1 MQRRP
6 LLKPDQSPQA
16 LPEVTDDRVFT
27 VGALQSLRRRAQ
39 DRHQSRVALPLEM
52 IKEMKPEDAQLLF
65 HELRVH
71 QIELELQNE
80 ELRRVHREL
89 ETARERYFD
98 LYDLAPVG
106 YCTVD
111 NHGMILEANLT
122 AAKLLGVTRSALTK
136 LHLTHFMPLAQQQVF
151 EQCCAALEPGG
162 PAQNCELQMVGD
174 DGHAVWVHLTANMA
188 RDAAGVTT
196 FRVMF
201 RDVSDRVRLDE
212 ALQAKNAELDLA
224 RQVADKANR
233 AKSDFLT
240 SMSHELRSPLNAIL
254 GFAQLM
260 DAGLPPP
267 TPAQKSAIDQIIN
280 GGWYLLD
287 LVNEILDLASVESG
301 QLALTMGTESL
312 GEMLADCQIMIEP
325 QATARG
331 IAIRFP
337 ELAQPILVQ
346 ADRRRFKQ
354 VLINLLSNA
363 IKYNRQQGT
372 VTVSCLVSAP
382 GRLRLSVQDDGK
394 GLTPEQVAN
403 LFQLFNRLGQES
415 GPQEGTG
422 IGLVVSKRLV
432 EMMGGSVGATS
443 RVGVGSVFWFELA
456 LSGATP

>member
-6 LLKPDQSPQA
+6 LLKPDQPPQA

-39 DRHQSRVALPLEM
+39 DRHQSRVALPLDMLTEM
-52 IKEMKPEDAQLLF
+52 EPQDAQLLF

-89 ETARERYFD
+89 EAARERYFD

-136 LHLTHFMPLAQQQVF
+136 LRLTHFMPLAQRQVF
-151 EQCCAALEPGG
+151 EHCCAALDLSG

-188 RDAAGVTT
+188 RDASGVTT

-201 RDVSDRVRLDE
+201 RDVSDRVRLDL

-260 DAGLPPP
+260 EAGFPPP

-325 QATARG
+325 QAKARG

-354 VLINLLSNA
+354 VVINLLSNA

-403 LFQLFNRLGQES
+403 LFQPFNRLGQES

-432 EMMGGSVGATS
+432 EMMGGSVGASS